1 MLDQDGVFE
10 LSREISRSLL
20 EESKAST
27 CSKSEEGLSLE
38 QVKLTNLSHFINK
51 EHLVSELIEIMN
63 KVNHCYTVWKKRKET
78 RKLTKS
84 ERKQYMANYID
95 EWEVS

>member
-38 QVKLTNLSHFINK
+38 
-51 EHLVSELIEIMN
+51 
-63 KVNHCYTVWKKRKET
+63 
-78 RKLTKS
+78 
-84 ERKQYMANYID
+84 
-95 EWEVS
+95 